1 VRDELCANGERMGDT
16 SVTDKHELLSKLPM
30 CLLHHQS
37 QNARWH
43 AMVLDDGVVRDWFLN
58 VVVCEWVSKW

>member
-1 VRDELCANGERMGDT
+1 MGDT